1 MKKLFGFL
9 LFVLGVLLFFKIIQ
23 TDEKDVGTVEVE
35 KKKTEKKLP
44 PIVRFDLTKRQQ
56 EILKIFKKRYTV
68 LPSDIYAVAPE
79 LSTRTLRRD
88 MDKLVS
94 LGLVLQEGSTKD
106 TRYFLK
112 K

>member
-9 LFVLGVLLFFKIIQ
+9 LSVLGVLLFFKIIQ
-23 TDEKDVGTVEVE
+23 TDERSEEIIEMETKKAE
-35 KKKTEKKLP
+35 KKSPPTAKLE
-44 PIVRFDLTKRQQ
+44 LTKRQQ
-56 EILKIFKKRYTV
+56 DILKIFKRRETV

-106 TRYFLK
+106 TRYFLNK
-112 K
+112 